1 MSFVKTDQEVAEIES
16 LLSKGQFTTES
27 LTIEFK
33 TTQDF
38 LRKVLPPC
46 FDLPDEPIAYANVS
60 HWQSALCG
68 EFDCGIIY
76 LSCKYKGE
84 AGTTMLTLFVSG
96 DMPVTIGREMW
107 GEGKKTG
114 NARLY
119 VDGHEVYAYA
129 ERNGVRLIEIQAELG
144 ADLGPAQNNV
154 KDFELKAQPHT
165 TGKGFQNKVVLSCL
179 DTAEDFRVTRQGT
192 GTLKLAGTAVDP
204 LDTIPVV
211 EVGGVSYGEGAS
223 CWTIPFWEEL
233 DDGHDYRPYIYG
245 QKYDDFRLFNKA
257 RRFTR

>member
-1 MSFVKTDQEVAEIES
+1 MPAASA
-16 LLSKGQFTTES
+16 GQR
-27 LTIEFK
+27 I
-33 TTQDF
+33 Q
-38 LRKVLPPC
+38 LPPEVLVGTGVGAFIGTFVGAC
-46 FDLPDEPIAYANVS
+46 VGFGLAVAVALGFAVAVAVGGTGVALGRIAVAVAVGGAGVGL
-60 HWQSALCG
+60 AL
-68 EFDCGIIY
+68 
-76 LSCKYKGE
+76 
-84 AGTTMLTLFVSG
+84 
-96 DMPVTIGREMW
+96 GRAV
-107 GEGKKTG
+107 GGAT
-114 NARLY
+114 R
-119 VDGHEVYAYA
+119 
-129 ERNGVRLIEIQAELG
+129 G

-257 RRFTR
+257 RRFAR